1 MNIRS
6 RCYKL
11 HACRAVMVT
20 LLFFFTMGRL
30 QSADL
35 SALPNQIS
43 SSLNVSSSE
52 VKPVLASSRSKKI
65 TASARAEEEQ
75 EKLNEAWGKKISKG
89 GYILYFRHAHRV
101 KWDNVRAY
109 DVVEI
114 SGLKSRLE
122 QSIGDAT
129 CLSNIGVEDAKLIGE
144 LFKINKINIETVI
157 SSPSC
162 RAMQTAQYAFGR
174 FDKIENALLHKSV
187 INRVHRESFA
197 HRIKQLFVENTPSA
211 GRNTIF
217 VGHNG
222 TLDKDREIIFDI
234 DETAGLD
241 TIQQGGF
248 IVIENSRGKLIARHI
263 FRDIDSYA
271 TATLGV
277 SFP

>member
-1 MNIRS
+1 MNIQS
-6 RCYKL
+6 MCYRL
-11 HACRAVMVT
+11 HACSAVMVT
-20 LLFFFTMGRL
+20 LLFFLTIGTL
-30 QSADL
+30 KSADL
-35 SALPNQIS
+35 STLPYQIPT
-43 SSLNVSSSE
+43 SLNVLSNE
-52 VKPVLASSRSKKI
+52 VKPVLASLGSKKI
-65 TASARAEEEQ
+65 TASAKAEEEQ
-75 EKLNEAWGKKISKG
+75 EKLNEVWGKKISNG

-101 KWDNVRAY
+101 KWENVRAY
-109 DVVEI
+109 DVVEV
-114 SGLKSRLE
+114 SGLKSRLG

-162 RAMQTAQYAFGR
+162 RAMQTAQYAFGH
-174 FDKIENALLHKSV
+174 FDKIDKALLHKSV
-187 INRVHRESFA
+187 INRAHRELFA
-197 HRIKQLFVENTPSA
+197 HHIKKLFVENTPSS

-248 IVIENSRGKLIARHI
+248 IVIENFRGKLIARHI